1 MNWKHYKLGE
11 LIEIKHGYAFSGEF
25 IQEEDNGIVLVTPG
39 NFSIC
44 GGFQEKKCKFF
55 SGELPKNYI
64 LKAGD
69 FIVTMT
75 DLSKT
80 TDTLGYSALVPDNP
94 NRTYL
99 HNQRIG
105 LVTIKSNECDRNY
118 LYWLMRTHY
127 YQRSIANTATGS
139 TVHHTSPSKIYDF
152 EFNAPDLPT
161 QKRIAS
167 ILSAYDDLIEVNR
180 KQIKLL
186 EEAAERL
193 YREWFIDLHFPGHEN
208 TPIIDGLPQG
218 WKIEKIGKS
227 FDLYLGG
234 TPARNN
240 SNFWEGGTIPWINS
254 GAVNQSRII
263 EGNELITELAVKK
276 SATKLLPKHCT
287 LVAITGAT
295 LGQVSF
301 NEIETCANQSV
312 VAIKDRTNVF
322 DEYMLLFIKHNITSI
337 INKANGSAQQHINK
351 GILEDFEI
359 IIPSDIVIKTYHARV
374 KLLNDKICN
383 LLLQNKNLAAA
394 RDLLLPRLMNGE
406 INL

>member
-1 MNWKHYKLGE
+1 MSLIKDKLGNVCSKITAGGDKPKIFSE
-11 LIEIKHGYAFSGEF
+11 LPTNTCFVPIYSNGIDEEGLYGFTNKAKYNGDVITITGRGANAGTVFYRKEPFLPIIRLLTLIPKYDVIEARYLYYLLKGKSFLSTGSAQPQITVPNIELYE
-25 IQEEDNGIVLVTPG
+25 IEYEEDLEI
-39 NFSIC
+39 
-44 GGFQEKKCKFF
+44 QKK
-55 SGELPKNYI
+55 I
-64 LKAGD
+64 
-69 FIVTMT
+69 I
-75 DLSKT
+75 
-80 TDTLGYSALVPDNP
+80 
-94 NRTYL
+94 
-99 HNQRIG
+99 
-105 LVTIKSNECDRNY
+105 
-118 LYWLMRTHY
+118 
-127 YQRSIANTATGS
+127 
-139 TVHHTSPSKIYDF
+139 
-152 EFNAPDLPT
+152 
-161 QKRIAS
+161 S

-240 SNFWEGGTIPWINS
+240 ANFWEGGTIPWINS

-263 EGNELITELAVKK
+263 EGNELITELAVEK

-359 IIPSDIVIKTYHARV
+359 IIPSDIVIKTYHERV

-394 RDLLLPRLMNGE
+394 RDLLLPSLMNGE